1 MYARLRRVR
10 KSLYALSAIAALSA
24 AIPAL
29 AAADQLIPMHICS
42 PDTHRAA
49 FIVYSD
55 GGVYYCANDACTA
68 IEGAPRNSSAFP
80 MVVGCEKEP
89 FVYVAMSDGLVYRC
103 SAGVSAPAR
112 CVQQKNLPLPA
123 PMTAAAPATKTRRP

>member
-1 MYARLRRVR
+1 MRLVPVW
-10 KSLYALSAIAALSA
+10 LAVALSLGVSA
-24 AIPAL
+24 AAT
-29 AAADQLIPMHICS
+29 AAGDQVIPMHICS

-55 GGVYYCANDACTA
+55 GGVFYCANDSCVA
-68 IEGAPRNSSAFP
+68 IDGAPRNTGAFP

-89 FVYVAMSDGLVYRC
+89 FVYVAMTDGRVFRC
-103 SAGVSAPAR
+103 SAGVLAPAR

-123 PMTAAAPATKTRRP
+123 PATPARPGGRPVRP